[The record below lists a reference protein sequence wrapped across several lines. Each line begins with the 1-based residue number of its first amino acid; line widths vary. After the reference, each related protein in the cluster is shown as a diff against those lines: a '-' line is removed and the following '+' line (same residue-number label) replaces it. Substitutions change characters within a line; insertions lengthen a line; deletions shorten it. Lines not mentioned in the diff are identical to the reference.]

1 MPLRTTPKFTHPF
14 SFRSNIRA
22 VGIKITITR
31 PIQLFSQDVFCAS
44 RFAQSP
50 KPVRPLGSLHLAV
63 FLPHNS
69 PFYEVERYFSES
81 PDLALGAKYLQIDT
95 VKLHENNVNLCPKT
109 NPHHLPQALSRVMH
123 STDATHSTRHYR
135 LPYSSNISAVIPL

>member
-14 SFRSNIRA
+14 AFRSNIRA
-22 VGIKITITR
+22 VGKKITITR
-31 PIQLFSQDVFCAS
+31 VIYPFSQDVFCAS

-50 KPVRPLGSLHLAV
+50 KPVRPSGSLHLAV
-63 FLPHNS
+63 FLPPNS
-69 PFYEVERYFSES
+69 PFYEVEKYFSES

-109 NPHHLPQALSRVMH
+109 NPHHLPRALSRVMH
-123 STDATHSTRHYR
+123 SADATYPSRHYR
-135 LPYSSNISAVIPL
+135 LPYSSNTSTVIPM